1 MSSGKLFKTGCPSAN
16 DHHFGCP
23 LDNCPLFIRLT
34 FKVCGMEGGVVVQ
47 WMSDGERAV
56 VSYHIR
62 LEVIV
67 KT

>member
-1 MSSGKLFKTGCPSAN
+1 MIQRMKESVLFIII
-16 DHHFGCP
+16 
-23 LDNCPLFIRLT
+23 LFIRLT

-47 WMSDGERAV
+47 WMSDDERAV